1 MKPKFLFGDIVV
13 VDDDLIGVVVK
24 TWENIDVKTIYYSV
38 YVRQTNSIINY
49 NEKNI
54 ERYAVRHKYLNDEE
68 LKYQKEY
75 EQGV

>member
-13 VDDDLIGVVVK
+13 VDDDLIGVIVK
-24 TWENIDVKTIYYSV
+24 TWENIDTKTIYYSV

-68 LKYQKEY
+68 LKYQNEY
-75 EQGV
+75 KQRV

>member
-1 MKPKFLFGDIVV
+1 MKAKFLFGDIVV
-13 VDDDLIGVVVK
+13 VDGDLIGVIVK
-24 TWENIDVKTIYYSV
+24 TWENIDTKTLYYSV

-68 LKYQKEY
+68 LKYQNEY
-75 EQGV
+75 KQMI

>member
-13 VDDDLIGVVVK
+13 IDESCIGVIVK
-24 TWENIDVKTIYYSV
+24 TWKNIDSKTLYYDV
-38 YVRQTNSIINY
+38 YDRSCDTIVNY
-49 NEKNI
+49 PENKI

-68 LKYQKEY
+68 LKYQKGY

>member
-13 VDDDLIGVVVK
+13 VDDDLIGVIVK
-24 TWENIDVKTIYYSV
+24 TWENIDAKTLYYSV

-49 NEKNI
+49 AEKNI

>member
-1 MKPKFLFGDIVV
+1 MKAKFLFGDIVV
-13 VDDDLIGVVVK
+13 VDDDLIGVIVK
-24 TWENIDVKTIYYSV
+24 TWENIDTKTIYYSV

-49 NEKNI
+49 NEKNV

-75 EQGV
+75 KQRI

>member
-49 NEKNI
+49 SEDKI

-75 EQGV
+75 EQRI

>member
-13 VDDDLIGVVVK
+13 VDDDLIGVIVK
-24 TWENIDVKTIYYSV
+24 TWENIDTKTIYYSV

-49 NEKNI
+49 NEKRI
-54 ERYAVRHKYLNDEE
+54 ERYAIRHKYLNDEE

-75 EQGV
+75 EQRI

>member
-1 MKPKFLFGDIVV
+1 MKAKFLFGDIVV
-13 VDDDLIGVVVK
+13 VDDDLIGVIVK
-24 TWENIDVKTIYYSV
+24 TWENIDTKTLYYSV

-75 EQGV
+75 KQRL

>member
-13 VDDDLIGVVVK
+13 VDDDLIGVIVK
-24 TWENIDVKTIYYSV
+24 TWENIDTKTLYYSV

-75 EQGV
+75 GQRI